1 MVFIPDT
8 HLYHKI
14 HSAGFHLCKVQSRQN
29 THMGQE
35 VSIKIILVEVKWVLM
50 ERGNGGHF
58 WGIDYF
64 SFLDLD
70 GGDMYDTLSFQ
81 ITLTQP

>member
-1 MVFIPDT
+1 M
-8 HLYHKI
+8 
-14 HSAGFHLCKVQSRQN
+14 R
-29 THMGQE
+29 QE

-81 ITLTQP
+81 ITLTQ